1 MDDIFPLGKKR
12 FTIVLSVL
20 MTINAGYWIV
30 YVYLQGPH
38 PSIIDIITGIIGFCF
53 IGPLLSAIPAA
64 FIALIPIAAKSYW
77 KRWLR
82 HTLGLWAGF
91 NVIFIVVMIMELAG

>member
-12 FTIVLSVL
+12 FIILLTALVI
-20 MTINAGYWIV
+20 INAGYWIV
-30 YVYLQGPH
+30 YVYLDDPN
-38 PSIIDIITGIIGFCF
+38 PSLPDIIAGILGFCLV
-53 IGPLLSAIPAA
+53 GPLLSSIPAA
-64 FIALIPIAAKSYW
+64 FIALIPITARNYW
-77 KRWLR
+77 QRWLR